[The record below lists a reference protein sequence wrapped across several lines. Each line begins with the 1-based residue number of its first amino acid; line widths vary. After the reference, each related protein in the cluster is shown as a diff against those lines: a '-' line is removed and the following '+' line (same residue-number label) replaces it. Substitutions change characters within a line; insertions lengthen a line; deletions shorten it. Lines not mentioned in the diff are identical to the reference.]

1 MTDRE
6 TGEAL
11 MGLHIKAIWDEH
23 PKEGAMHMTNLAEAF
38 GWMLSTPSAISASNP
53 VLFGQLHARVQS
65 MIKSIH
71 QVTKADEATQ
81 DN

>member
-11 MGLHIKAIWDEH
+11 MGLHISAIWDAH
-23 PKEGAMHMTNLAEAF
+23 PEEGTVHMTNLAAAF
-38 GWMLSTPSAISASNP
+38 DWMLSTPSAVFASNP
-53 VLFGQLHARVQS
+53 VLFGQLHARVQN
-65 MIKSIH
+65 MIKSIYR
-71 QVTKADEATQ
+71 VAKADEATQ